1 MNQVPVDVDLFMAD
15 VVAILDVVPVVDNR
29 TKEQQTDR
37 DNRPKWRLELLVS
50 DDNNRKSVV
59 TVGFAAD
66 TAPEVTPG
74 TAPQFDGLTA
84 RYWDFNGRSGLSL
97 TASRVRFPSQPAAPT
112 AA

>member
-15 VVAILDVVPVVDNR
+15 VVAVLDVVPVIDNR
-29 TKEQQTDR
+29 TKEHQTDR
-37 DNRPKWRLELLVS
+37 DNRPKWRLELLVA

-66 TAPEVTPG
+66 TAPEVKPG

-97 TASRVRFPSQPAAPT
+97 TAGRVWFPSQPSAA